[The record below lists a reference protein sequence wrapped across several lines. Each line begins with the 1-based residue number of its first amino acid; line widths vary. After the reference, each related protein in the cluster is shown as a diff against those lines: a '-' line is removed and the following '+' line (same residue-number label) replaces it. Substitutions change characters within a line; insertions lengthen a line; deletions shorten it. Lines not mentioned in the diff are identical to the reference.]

1 MKQLLSILIMVL
13 LTGSQTSAQKILLKI
28 GSVTAAG
35 GEEVRAV
42 DFKFDNPS
50 IVSGGAGH
58 TSGKVEASDLMI
70 KKTNNTSTNDLFKK
84 VLNGSHYPEVKLEY
98 YDNAN
103 ALYFTITLKDVLVT
117 QFYWLSP
124 ECPTCLK
131 LEHQV
136 AFAPL
141 IIESLDGATGVKVTY
156 NFATNVV
163 N

>member
-1 MKQLLSILIMVL
+1 MSKLASLLIIVL
-13 LTGSQTSAQKILLKI
+13 LISCQTTAQKILLKI
-28 GSVTAAG
+28 GVVTAAG

-42 DFKFDNPS
+42 DFKFDNLS
-50 IVSGGAGH
+50 IVSGGGH
-58 TSGKVEASDLMI
+58 TSGKVQASDLMI

-84 VLNGSHYPEVKLEY
+84 VLNGSRYPEVKLEY

-103 ALYFTITLKDVLVT
+103 ALYFTLTLKDVIVT

-141 IIESLDGATGVKVTY
+141 IIESLDSATGVKVTY
-156 NFATNVV
+156 NFATNVA